1 MKRLTLKTKILLWFG
16 IIILMSIVLYGF
28 LIYAVYQFNFSGER
42 YYHAMVE
49 MKLKMT
55 ENIELDQP
63 VIEKLKE
70 FDKEDFRKP
79 INPIILPRELL
90 IRVIFLITGG
100 VIIIIMI
107 SVLGGFLLL
116 RRMLN
121 QVDLITRNVKEID
134 GKGLHLRLNLKGRD
148 PISNM
153 AKTFDKMLDKIESAF
168 RNQKQFVQNA
178 SHELNTPLTVIK
190 TKIDVLKQ
198 KKSITGKQYRET
210 IDLVDS
216 EIMRLSKITEELLIL
231 SDLEDN
237 GHRIVT
243 SIIDIKGS
251 LIKILKLYENQIDS
265 KELKLIKNFEG
276 RSEVLG
282 SRTQIEQLFFNLLDN
297 AVKYSNPGG
306 PLKISME
313 SDDPQKKLYLNISN
327 TTNVINKEDIPNIFE
342 RFYRSEGGG
351 ERKNFGLGLS
361 IAKKIVEKHNG
372 NIEVNFNQDKKE
384 VTFVVTFPITGNKL
398 KQS

>member
-55 ENIELDQP
+55 ENIELDQS

-265 KELKLIKNFEG
+265 KDLKLIKNFEG

-297 AVKYSNPGG
+297 AVKYSDPGG
-306 PLKISME
+306 NLIISMK
-313 SDDPQKKLYLNISN
+313 SDSMQKQKILSITNTSSSIS
-327 TTNVINKEDIPNIFE
+327 KEDLPHIFE
-342 RFYRSEGGG
+342 RFYRSGSSGD
-351 ERKNFGLGLS
+351 RKSFGLGLS
-361 IAKKIVEKHNG
+361 IAKRIVENHSGK
-372 NIEVNFNQDKKE
+372 ITVNFDQDRKE
-384 VTFVVTFPITGNKL
+384 VTFVVVFPIAKNKTIE
-398 KQS
+398 